1 MCWRQV
7 IFEND
12 IDALNEKERIKE
24 ILHEHR
30 YAFVDREYGEQHRI
44 RIRGIQ
50 EGADIRRF
58 LNEVNITFAIDGT

>member
-30 YAFVDREYGEQHRI
+30 YLYLKVRNGFI
-44 RIRGIQ
+44 
-50 EGADIRRF
+50 
-58 LNEVNITFAIDGT
+58 L